1 MKRKDIYLDNAA
13 TSYPKPS
20 CVIDA
25 MRDYF
30 ENIGANA
37 GRSAHRRAQE
47 ASRMVFEVRER
58 VSKLIGAK
66 DSSRIIFTS
75 NATEGLNMTIIGS
88 LKKGNRVLTT
98 SMEHNSVM
106 RPLRFLE
113 KLRGIK
119 IDTAKCLQEGFLDPD
134 DIKRMIHKD
143 TKLIVSTSASNVV
156 GTIIPVSEVS
166 RIAREHHIPFLV
178 DGAQTVGSIPINVEN
193 DKIDIL
199 AFSGHKGLLGPQGTG
214 CLYIRK
220 GIELPPLKHGGTGS
234 WSEFEIQPNFLP
246 DKYESGTLNLIG
258 IAGLGAGVEFLLDEE
273 VANIRKKEQELTD
286 YLLLKLKLIDGI
298 VIYGPKESSKQT
310 SVVSINIKDR
320 DPSKV
325 GEMLDREFNIGV
337 RCGLHCAPSAHK
349 TVGTFPQGTIR
360 ISLGYFNTKED
371 VDYLDEALCMIAE

>member
-30 ENIGANA
+30 ENVGVNA
-37 GRSAHRRAQE
+37 GRSAHKRAQE
-47 ASRMVFEVRER
+47 ASRIVFETRER

-75 NATEGLNMTIIGS
+75 NATEGLNMVIIGS
-88 LKKGNRVLTT
+88 LRKGDRVLTT

-113 KLRGIK
+113 ELRGIK
-119 IDTAKCLQEGFLDPD
+119 IDTAKCSQEGFLDPD

-199 AFSGHKGLLGPQGTG
+199 SFSGHKGLLGPQGTG
-214 CLYIRK
+214 CLYIRE
-220 GIELPPLKHGGTGS
+220 GIELPPLKQGGTGS

-286 YLLLKLKLIDGI
+286 YLLLKLKVIDGI

-337 RCGLHCAPSAHK
+337 RCGLHCAPGAHK

-371 VDYLDEALCMIAE
+371 IDYLNEALCIIAE